1 MDFEMVIF
9 FAFAE
14 IVMDEEASDG
24 LKSIRIDALK
34 KVQRSLNHYRHLGY
48 IPELTRAIAEKK
60 CRMIKEA
67 TSKSEMEKFL
77 QPRCP
82 RYDGEK
88 FIEDP
93 YIIPEEELICWSY
106 ASLRFPLNNIGAAR
120 FQEVFK
126 RVFPNGTGNVMRESE
141 ADYE

>member
-14 IVMDEEASDG
+14 IVMDEDASDN

-34 KVQRSLNHYRHLGY
+34 KVQRSLNQYHHLGY

-106 ASLRFPLNNIGAAR
+106 ASLRFPLNSIGAAR

-126 RVFPNGTGNVMRESE
+126 RGFPDGTGNVMRESE
-141 ADYE
+141 ADHE

>member
-14 IVMDEEASDG
+14 IVMDEDASDD
-24 LKSIRIDALK
+24 LKSLRIDALK
-34 KVQRSLNHYRHLGY
+34 NVQRSLNHYHHLGY

-93 YIIPEEELICWSY
+93 YIIPEEELIYWSY

-126 RVFPNGTGNVMRESE
+126 RVFPDGTGNVMRESE
-141 ADYE
+141 ADHE

>member
-14 IVMDEEASDG
+14 IVMDETASDD
-24 LKSIRIDALK
+24 LKSLRIDALK
-34 KVQRSLNHYRHLGY
+34 KVQRSLNHYHHLGY
-48 IPELTRAIAEKK
+48 IPELTRAIAGKK

-106 ASLRFPLNNIGAAR
+106 ASLRFPLNSIGAAR

-126 RVFPNGTGNVMRESE
+126 RVFPDGTGNVMRESE

>member
-14 IVMDEEASDG
+14 IVMDEDASDD
-24 LKSIRIDALK
+24 LKSLRIDALK
-34 KVQRSLNHYRHLGY
+34 KVQRSLNHYHHLGY
-48 IPELTRAIAEKK
+48 IPDLTRAIAEKK

-106 ASLRFPLNNIGAAR
+106 ASLRFPLNSIGAAR

-126 RVFPNGTGNVMRESE
+126 RVFPDGTGNVMRESE

>member
-14 IVMDEEASDG
+14 IVMDETASDD
-24 LKSIRIDALK
+24 LKSLRIDALK
-34 KVQRSLNHYRHLGY
+34 KVQRSLNHYHHLGY
-48 IPELTRAIAEKK
+48 ILELTRAIAEKK

-106 ASLRFPLNNIGAAR
+106 ASLRFPLNSIGAAR

-126 RVFPNGTGNVMRESE
+126 RIFPDGTCNVKRESE

>member
-14 IVMDEEASDG
+14 IVMDEDASDD

-34 KVQRSLNHYRHLGY
+34 KVQRSLNQYHHLGY

-106 ASLRFPLNNIGAAR
+106 ASLRFPLNSIGAAR

-126 RVFPNGTGNVMRESE
+126 RVFPDGNGNVMRESE
-141 ADYE
+141 ADHE

>member
-14 IVMDEEASDG
+14 IVMDEDASDD

-34 KVQRSLNHYRHLGY
+34 KVQRSLNQYHHLGY

-60 CRMIKEA
+60 CRMINEA

-106 ASLRFPLNNIGAAR
+106 ASLRFPLNSIGAAR
-120 FQEVFK
+120 FQEIFK
-126 RVFPNGTGNVMRESE
+126 RVFPDGTGNVMRESE
-141 ADYE
+141 ADHE

>member
-14 IVMDEEASDG
+14 IVMDEDASDDLKG
-24 LKSIRIDALK
+24 LRIDALK
-34 KVQRSLNHYRHLGY
+34 KVQRSLNHYHHLGY

-106 ASLRFPLNNIGAAR
+106 ASLRFPLNSIGAAR

-126 RVFPNGTGNVMRESE
+126 RVFPDGTGNVMRESE
-141 ADYE
+141 ADHE

>member
-1 MDFEMVIF
+1 MDFEMVLF

-14 IVMDEEASDG
+14 IVMDDDASG
-24 LKSIRIDALK
+24 NTKSIRIDALK
-34 KVQRSLNHYRHLGY
+34 KVQRSLNHDHHLGY

-106 ASLRFPLNNIGAAR
+106 ASLRFPLNSIGAAR

-126 RVFPNGTGNVMRESE
+126 RVFPDGTGNVMRESE
-141 ADYE
+141 ADHE

>member
-14 IVMDEEASDG
+14 IVMDEDASDD
-24 LKSIRIDALK
+24 LKSLRIDALK
-34 KVQRSLNHYRHLGY
+34 KVQRSLNHYHHLGY
-48 IPELTRAIAEKK
+48 IPELTWAIAEKK

-93 YIIPEEELICWSY
+93 YIIPEEELLCWSY
-106 ASLRFPLNNIGAAR
+106 ASLRFPLNSIGAAR

-126 RVFPNGTGNVMRESE
+126 RVFPDGTGNVMRESE
-141 ADYE
+141 ADHE

>member
-14 IVMDEEASDG
+14 IVMDEDASDD

-34 KVQRSLNHYRHLGY
+34 KVQRSLNQYHHLGY

-106 ASLRFPLNNIGAAR
+106 ASLRFPLNSIGAAR

-126 RVFPNGTGNVMRESE
+126 RVFPDGTGNVMRESE
-141 ADYE
+141 ADHE

>member
-14 IVMDEEASDG
+14 IVMDEDASDD

-34 KVQRSLNHYRHLGY
+34 KVQRSLNHYHHLGY

-60 CRMIKEA
+60 CQMIKEA
-67 TSKSEMEKFL
+67 TSKSDMEKFL

>member
-14 IVMDEEASDG
+14 IVMDENASDD
-24 LKSIRIDALK
+24 LKSLRIDALK
-34 KVQRSLNHYRHLGY
+34 KVQRSLNHYHHLGY

-67 TSKSEMEKFL
+67 TSKSEMQKFL

-106 ASLRFPLNNIGAAR
+106 ASLRFPLNSIGAAR

-126 RVFPNGTGNVMRESE
+126 RVFPDGTGNVMRESE
-141 ADYE
+141 ADHE

>member
-14 IVMDEEASDG
+14 IVMDEDASDD
-24 LKSIRIDALK
+24 LKSLRIDALK
-34 KVQRSLNHYRHLGY
+34 KVQRSLNHYHHLGY

-60 CRMIKEA
+60 CQMIKEA
-67 TSKSEMEKFL
+67 TSKSEIEKFL

-106 ASLRFPLNNIGAAR
+106 ASLRFPLNSIGAAR

-126 RVFPNGTGNVMRESE
+126 RVFPDGTGNVMRESE

>member
-14 IVMDEEASDG
+14 IVMDEDASDD
-24 LKSIRIDALK
+24 LKSLRIDALK
-34 KVQRSLNHYRHLGY
+34 KVQRSLNHYHHLGY

-93 YIIPEEELICWSY
+93 YIIPEEELICWNY
-106 ASLRFPLNNIGAAR
+106 ASLRFPLNSIGAAR

-126 RVFPNGTGNVMRESE
+126 RVFPDGTGNVMRESE
-141 ADYE
+141 ADHE

>member
-14 IVMDEEASDG
+14 IVMDEDASDD
-24 LKSIRIDALK
+24 LKSLRIDALK
-34 KVQRSLNHYRHLGY
+34 KVQRSLNHYHHLGY

-67 TSKSEMEKFL
+67 TSKSEMQKFL

-126 RVFPNGTGNVMRESE
+126 RVFPDGTGNVMRESE
-141 ADYE
+141 VDHE

>member
-14 IVMDEEASDG
+14 IVMDEDASDD
-24 LKSIRIDALK
+24 LKSLRIDALK
-34 KVQRSLNHYRHLGY
+34 KVQRSLNHYHHLGY

-93 YIIPEEELICWSY
+93 YIVPEEELICWSY
-106 ASLRFPLNNIGAAR
+106 ASLRFPLNSIGAAR

-126 RVFPNGTGNVMRESE
+126 RVFPDGTGNVMRESE
-141 ADYE
+141 ADHE

>member
-24 LKSIRIDALK
+24 LKSLRIDALK
-34 KVQRSLNHYRHLGY
+34 KVQRSLNHYHHLGY

-67 TSKSEMEKFL
+67 TSKSDMEKFL

-126 RVFPNGTGNVMRESE
+126 RVFPDGTGNVMRESE
-141 ADYE
+141 VDHE

>member
-14 IVMDEEASDG
+14 IVMDEDASDD
-24 LKSIRIDALK
+24 LKSLRIDALK
-34 KVQRSLNHYRHLGY
+34 KVQHSLNHYHHLGY

-67 TSKSEMEKFL
+67 TSKSEMQKFL

-106 ASLRFPLNNIGAAR
+106 ASLRFPLNSIGAAR

-126 RVFPNGTGNVMRESE
+126 RVFPDGTGNVMRESE
-141 ADYE
+141 ADHE